1 MQYGSSAH
9 HAKHQLRPVAS
20 EDYEVR
26 ESRFEQMP
34 NRLLDPPP
42 YSRFEQMPNRLLDP
56 PPYADSYPPP
66 YADSYPSY
74 PPPYADSY
82 PPPYADSYMKSYS
95 FDECRPETQNKV
107 AVNKVAVVDNRHAKY
122 KVYEEEEDVNTEAD
136 DFIKHVRKKFQLR
149 QKTMSIFG

>member
-1 MQYGSSAH
+1 
-9 HAKHQLRPVAS
+9 
-20 EDYEVR
+20 
-26 ESRFEQMP
+26 MP

-56 PPYADSYPPP
+56 PPYADSY
-66 YADSYPSY
+66 
-74 PPPYADSY
+74 
-82 PPPYADSYMKSYS
+82 MKSYS
-95 FDECRPETQNKV
+95 FDEYRPETQNKV